1 VKLVGAGAAAAA
13 MPWGCGDNLAPPPSG
28 LFFDAAQWAAIDAAT
43 DVVLP
48 GARAAMAV
56 RYIDGLLG
64 AFEVAPP
71 AIFGGGPFSGRAPLP
86 GPDGGPSPDL
96 PPDAFAQ
103 FLPMSRVRVIAW
115 RARLFGTAQT
125 HGADFNDAVL
135 GATIGW
141 RDVYA
146 GALAALEAAAA
157 HITAGARFVDL
168 GPDDQQLALGDADA
182 AVPGF
187 LSLFV
192 EHTIEGTFAA
202 PEYGGNASLAGWQM
216 ARYDGDSA
224 PLGHAFYDLAAGA
237 YRDRPDQPTSI
248 ASPGDGP
255 EDFDPDVVK
264 LITVA
269 ALGSGGMVF

>member
-1 VKLVGAGAAAAA
+1 VTLVGAGAAAAA
-13 MPWGCGDNLAPPPSG
+13 VPWGCGDDLPPPPSG
-28 LFFDAAQWAAIDAAT
+28 RFFDVAQWAAIDAST

-64 AFEVAPP
+64 AFAVSPP
-71 AIFGGGPFSGRAPLP
+71 AIFGGGPSSGRAPQP
-86 GPDGGPSPDL
+86 GPDGGPSDQQ

-103 FLPMSRVRVIAW
+103 FLPMSRVRMIAW
-115 RARLFGTAQT
+115 RARLYGTAQT
-125 HGADFNDAVL
+125 RGADFNDAVL
-135 GATIGW
+135 GATVGW
-141 RDVYA
+141 REIYTA
-146 GALAALEAAAA
+146 ALVALEAAAA
-157 HITAGARFVDL
+157 QITPGARFVDL
-168 GPDDQQLALGDADA
+168 APDQQQVALGDADA

-202 PEYGGNASLAGWQM
+202 PEYGGNAGLSGWQM

-224 PLGHAFYDLAAGA
+224 PLGHAFYDPATGA
-237 YRDRPDQPTSI
+237 YRDRPDQPTST
-248 ASPGDGP
+248 ASLGDGP
-255 EDFDPDVVK
+255 EDFDPDIVK

>member
-1 VKLVGAGAAAAA
+1 
-13 MPWGCGDNLAPPPSG
+13 
-28 LFFDAAQWAAIDAAT
+28 
-43 DVVLP
+43 
-48 GARAAMAV
+48 MAV
-56 RYIDGLLG
+56 RYIDGMLG

-71 AIFGGGPFSGRAPLP
+71 AIFGGGPYSGRTTLP
-86 GPDGGPSPDL
+86 GDAA

-135 GATIGW
+135 GATVGW
-141 RDVYA
+141 RDIYA
-146 GALAALEAAAA
+146 AALAALEAAAA
-157 HITAGARFVDL
+157 QITPGARFVDL
-168 GPDDQQLALGDADA
+168 AADQQQVALGDADA

-202 PEYGGNASLAGWQM
+202 PEYGGNANLSGWAM

-224 PLGHAFYDLAAGA
+224 PLGHATYDPATGA
-237 YRDRPDQPTSI
+237 YVDRPDQPTST

-264 LITVA
+264 LLTVA

>member
-1 VKLVGAGAAAAA
+1 MKLVGAGAAAAA
-13 MPWGCGDNLAPPPSG
+13 MPWGCGDDLAAPPAG
-28 LFFDAAQWAAIDAAT
+28 RFFGVAQWAAIDAAT

-64 AFEVAPP
+64 AFDVAPP
-71 AIFGGGPFSGRAPLP
+71 AIFGGGPYSGRAPLP
-86 GPDGGPSPDL
+86 GPDGGPTDQA
-96 PPDAFAQ
+96 PPDSFAQ

-141 RDVYA
+141 RDIYVN
-146 GALAALEAAAA
+146 ALAALEAAAA
-157 HITAGARFVDL
+157 QIAPGARFVDL
-168 GPDDQQLALGDADA
+168 PPDQQAIALGDADT

-187 LSLFV
+187 LNLFV

-202 PEYGGNASLAGWQM
+202 PEYGGNADLAGWAM

-224 PLGHAFYDLAAGA
+224 PLGHAFYDPQAGA
-237 YRDRPDQPTSI
+237 YRDRPDQPTST

-255 EDFDPDVVK
+255 EDFDPDVIK